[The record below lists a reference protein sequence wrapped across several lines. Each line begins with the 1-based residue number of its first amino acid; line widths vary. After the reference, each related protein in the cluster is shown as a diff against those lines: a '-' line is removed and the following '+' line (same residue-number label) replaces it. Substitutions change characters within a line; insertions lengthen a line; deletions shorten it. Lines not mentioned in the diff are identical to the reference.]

1 MEWRCVI
8 TIHSASKKPLNQ
20 LNIEDNIFLTSNNSF
35 TQVVNWFHLLSLHLS
50 YNNTM
55 LTFTP
60 SLILDILEVNPY
72 LKHLTSQ
79 LSLTIVL
86 VVFPC
91 KRKTNT
97 SSLSRQGKNVKLE
110 NYYLIYR
117 AYSTNLGQRSI
128 MARKGTF
135 YEKRALF
142 LKRRAPK
149 NSHNPPV
156 QFLFEF
162 FCIKIKLSIIFEKKG
177 SIR

>member
-1 MEWRCVI
+1 M
-8 TIHSASKKPLNQ
+8 
-20 LNIEDNIFLTSNNSF
+20 
-35 TQVVNWFHLLSLHLS
+35 VNWFHLLSLHLS
-50 YNNTM
+50 YNNTT

-86 VVFPC
+86 VVFSC

-97 SSLSRQGKNVKLE
+97 RSLSRQGKNVKLE

-142 LKRRAPK
+142 MKKGHFFLKTRAPK

-156 QFLFEF
+156 QSLFEF
-162 FCIKIKLSIIFEKKG
+162 FCIKIKLSIIFEKRG
-177 SIR
+177 SV